1 MNKTLIFA
9 AIAIV
14 VLGIVGTVSAIGVGL
29 SWYTT
34 ENNQRLLVNAQQ
46 KKNEVVFDNTWKT
59 IAQIAQVSDDYKNS
73 FKEIYVGIMDGRY
86 GKGDGTLMKWVQESN
101 PNFDISLFTKLTNV
115 IEGSNAEFTEN
126 QKVLIDLAR
135 EHERIITTP
144 PASIFYSILG
154 KEKIDIKL
162 VTSTK
167 TENAFKTGKNDN
179 INIRGN

>member
-1 MNKTLIFA
+1 MKKILLFVILPIFVFV
-9 AIAIV
+9 IIGMISLV
-14 VLGIVGTVSAIGVGL
+14 GVGF
-29 SWYTT
+29 SWYKI

-46 KKNEVVFDNTWKT
+46 QKNEVVFDNTWKT

-73 FKEIYVGIMDGRY
+73 FKEIYIGIMDGRY

-126 QKVLIDLAR
+126 QKYLIDLAR
-135 EHERIITTP
+135 EHEKIITTP
-144 PASIFYSILG
+144 PASFFYSLIG
-154 KEKIDIKL
+154 KEKINIKL